1 MHGYAP
7 TMPRSGLTHLDASG
21 RARMVDVSAKPATH
35 RRARAEGF
43 VRLAPATLR
52 LLVSGKLAKG
62 DAFAVARLAGV
73 QAGKRAS
80 EWIPLCHPVRLDD
93 LRVDVEPAGRAR
105 VRIEAEARA
114 LDRTGVEME
123 ALVAVSAAALAL
135 YDMVKAV
142 DRGAEVE
149 SVRLLEKEGGRSG
162 RWVRPRARPSRA

>member
-1 MHGYAP
+1 MLGR
-7 TMPRSGLTHLDASG
+7 MPRRVLTHLDGDG
-21 RARMVDVSAKPATH
+21 RARMVDVSEKPATH
-35 RRARAEGF
+35 RRALAEGF
-43 VRLAPATLR
+43 VRVAPATLR

-149 SVRLLEKEGGRSG
+149 GVRLLEKEGGRSG
-162 RWVRPRARPSRA
+162 RWVRPRTRPSRA

>member
-1 MHGYAP
+1 
-7 TMPRSGLTHLDASG
+7 
-21 RARMVDVSAKPATH
+21 MVDVSEKPATH
-35 RRARAEGF
+35 RRALAEGY

-52 LLVSGKLAKG
+52 LLESGKLAKG

-93 LRVDVEPAGRAR
+93 LRVDVEPAGRGR
-105 VRIEAEARA
+105 VRVEAEARA

-123 ALVAVSAAALAL
+123 ALVAVSAAALTL

-149 SVRLLEKEGGRSG
+149 GVRLLEKEGGRSG
-162 RWVRPRARPSRA
+162 RWVRPRSRSKA